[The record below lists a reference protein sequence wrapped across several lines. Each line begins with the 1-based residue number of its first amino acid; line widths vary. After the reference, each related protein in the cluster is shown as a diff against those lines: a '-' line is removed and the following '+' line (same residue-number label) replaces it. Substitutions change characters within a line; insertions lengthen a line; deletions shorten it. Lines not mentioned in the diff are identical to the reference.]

1 MARIHG
7 FHHVALHTLNFD
19 SAVDLY
25 TRVLGFSI
33 KRSWGSPGSR
43 CTMLDAGNDNI
54 VELSEREPLSKEL
67 GPFAH
72 LALRTDDLDTI
83 MNQVREEG
91 IEITVEPKNV
101 DLPADP
107 VYPVRVAFFKGAAGE
122 LIEIFQEL

>member
-1 MARIHG
+1 MADIQG
-7 FHHVALHTLNFD
+7 FHHVALHTTNFD

-33 KRSWGSPGSR
+33 KRSWEKEGSR
-43 CTMLDAGNDNI
+43 CAMLDAGNDNI
-54 VELSEREPLSKEL
+54 VELSEKEPVGKEN
-67 GPFAH
+67 GPLAH
-72 LALRTDDLDTI
+72 LALRTDKLDEI
-83 MNQVREEG
+83 MERVRNEG